1 MNRSKWP
8 DTTLGGRQQ
17 WLQQS
22 LSVALRP
29 APLPR
34 QSAAATDRQVCRV
47 LLQFTLPG
55 VHSLSK
61 VAYEQYF
68 VTHSLAKV
76 GDFQWLWSSQAARS
90 QIRELCCVAQPA
102 PPSATHGA
110 HSAVPQWYRT
120 VWWYRRVGSML
131 ARCSA
136 CTNDVQS
143 SSEQPPAGAAAE
155 QRSKAG
161 GRSAALCRQP
171 GWGALWRWLR
181 GGTPSWIAGAGAG
194 ICVTPAWPRRVP
206 PPSPHS
212 SCGYS
217 IISAQ
222 QQHPRPD
229 QACCCAAAEQ
239 PVSTAP
245 ACAPPPHRRGGGRQE
260 CGSVNDAR
268 PRALSITDARMLAVR
283 ARRRG
288 DCGPQAQSTQVTEKP
303 FVQLHLAGQ
312 TRENR
317 S

>member
-1 MNRSKWP
+1 
-8 DTTLGGRQQ
+8 
-17 WLQQS
+17 
-22 LSVALRP
+22 
-29 APLPR
+29 
-34 QSAAATDRQVCRV
+34 
-47 LLQFTLPG
+47 
-55 VHSLSK
+55 
-61 VAYEQYF
+61 
-68 VTHSLAKV
+68 
-76 GDFQWLWSSQAARS
+76 
-90 QIRELCCVAQPA
+90 
-102 PPSATHGA
+102 
-110 HSAVPQWYRT
+110 
-120 VWWYRRVGSML
+120 ML

-136 CTNDVQS
+136 CTNDAQS
-143 SSEQPPAGAAAE
+143 ESEQPPAASAGAAPE
-155 QRSKAG
+155 QRSKVG

-268 PRALSITDARMLAVR
+268 PRRPRALSTDAGR
-283 ARRRG
+283 ACAGVATATHRPNRHRSLKKYI
-288 DCGPQAQSTQVTEKP
+288 QSQSQSQSQFIKDIQYNYIYDNNT
-303 FVQLHLAGQ
+303 H
-312 TRENR
+312 
-317 S
+317 